1 MTKICILKR
10 NFTSLGGLEKYTL
23 KIAQAFAKRQGNVTI
38 LTESPLAQ
46 ADPSLSFVSFP
57 SKRLL
62 GWRKIQEFDEN
73 VTRYL
78 EKHPFD
84 LILGMDRNKHP
95 THIRAGNGVH
105 AAYLKQRTLTDP
117 FLKRIT
123 APLNPLNRL
132 ILHIEKESFE
142 SPELRVLFTNS
153 HMVKAEVLTHY
164 NTPPEKIE
172 VIHNGVE
179 WKEMDKD
186 FNTWIESKSRLSMSL
201 KLDPSTFHFL
211 FIGNGYERKG
221 LRPLL
226 HALSLLKKRDFHL
239 SVVGKDKNSPY
250 YEHLASQLGLKNHV
264 TFFGQRKDVRS
275 FYQFSDCL
283 VIPSYY
289 DPFANVTVEALAMGL
304 FVISSKHNGGSE
316 ILKSSMGTIIPSLSD
331 KESFAASLTHALS
344 HPKTWIRSQNIRNT
358 VHYLDF
364 PNQLNQLINRCLK
377 PSSTT

>member
-10 NFTSLGGLEKYTL
+10 QFSSLGGLEKYTSKL
-23 KIAQAFAKRQGNVTI
+23 AQAFAKRQGKVTI
-38 LTESPLAQ
+38 LTSDPVSPN
-46 ADPSLSFVSFP
+46 DPSISFVKLSATKKF
-57 SKRLL
+57 S
-62 GWRKIQEFDEN
+62 WRKIQEFDQK
-73 VTRYL
+73 VTHYL
-78 EKHPFD
+78 KDHPFD
-84 LILGMDRNKHP
+84 IILGMDRNKHP

-105 AAYLKQRTLTDP
+105 AAYLKQRVMTDSI
-117 FLKRIT
+117 LKRVT

-142 SPELRVLFTNS
+142 SPELKVLFTNS
-153 HMVKAEVLTHY
+153 HMVKGEILHYY

-179 WKEMDKD
+179 WKDMEKD
-186 FNTWIESKSRLSMSL
+186 FNTWIENKSRLSPL
-201 KLDPSTFHFL
+201 LQLDPNIFQFL

-221 LRPLL
+221 LEPLL
-226 HALSLLKKRDFHL
+226 KALSTLPVRDFHL
-239 SVVGKDKNSPY
+239 SVIGKEKNIPRY
-250 YEHLASQLGLKNHV
+250 KALAATLGLSSHV
-264 TFFGQRKDVRS
+264 TFFGPRHDVRS
-275 FYQFSDCL
+275 FYQFCDAL

-316 ILKSSMGTIIPSLSD
+316 ILKNSIGAIIPSLED
-331 KESFAASLTHALS
+331 IESFAHTLTQALS
-344 HPKTWIRSQNIRNT
+344 HPKTWIRSQNIRNS

-377 PSSTT
+377 P